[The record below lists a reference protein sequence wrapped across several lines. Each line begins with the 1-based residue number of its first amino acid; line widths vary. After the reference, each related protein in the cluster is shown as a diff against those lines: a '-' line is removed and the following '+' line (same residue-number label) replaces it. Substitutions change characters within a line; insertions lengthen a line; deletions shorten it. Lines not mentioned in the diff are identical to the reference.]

1 MNAPFILTWNT
12 SGPFLAA
19 SVLCT
24 KTWLASGQ
32 CGSFAPSAYLFAST
46 FVLTFF
52 FFFLILDSMYL
63 GHENHPQNKNK

>member
-24 KTWLASGQ
+24 KAWLASGQ
-32 CGSFAPSAYLFAST
+32 CGSFAASAYLFAST
-46 FVLTFF
+46 FVLTS
-52 FFFLILDSMYL
+52 FFFLNI
-63 GHENHPQNKNK
+63 G